1 MEKIM
6 RPWRDL
12 IVIVLFLC
20 PVLGVGIEGE
30 GQTAANDAAK
40 SSATASS
47 ADQRARFT
55 GTYRY
60 AGSAQEEEVRSKA
73 IDHAV
78 EGLSFITRSTARSRV
93 SATTQIRGSYS
104 FSFEPGKICVRP
116 QSRPEM
122 ISGDK
127 GEPADYVYNGKRST
141 LTQVFEGDRITQ
153 VFVSDDGRRENEF
166 TLSKDGQVLTLKV
179 ALSSARLSNPVVY
192 SLSYKRAD

>member
-6 RPWRDL
+6 RRWRDL
-12 IVIVLFLC
+12 IVMVLFLC

-30 GQTAANDAAK
+30 GQTVANDASK
-40 SSATASS
+40 SSATAAS

-60 AGSAQEEEVRSKA
+60 AGSAREEEVRSKA

-78 EGLSFITRSTARSRV
+78 EGLSFITRSAARSRV
-93 SATTQIRGSYS
+93 SAKTQIRGSYS
-104 FSFEPGKICVRP
+104 SSFEPGKICVRP

-141 LTQVFEGDRITQ
+141 LPQVFEGDRITQ
-153 VFVSDDGRRENEF
+153 IFVSDDGKGENEF
-166 TLSKDGQVLTLKV
+166 TLSQDGQ
-179 ALSSARLSNPVVY
+179 
-192 SLSYKRAD
+192 